1 MNRALLAILAAT
13 LADLFCLAVL
23 VGLLSGCAVPQQK
36 QSMAT
41 AAAAGAPTPPHVQL
55 SCDWYPDAQNPAS
68 NVVFNV
74 RRGDFLRSPASWPVI
89 GTVSPDDE
97 RLSVGPVGTIGF
109 LTVTASNTVT
119 HMESG
124 FATR

>member
-1 MNRALLAILAAT
+1 MKHRGTKLFWVIAA
-13 LADLFCLAVL
+13 LFCLAIL
-23 VGLLSGCAVPQQK
+23 IGLLSGCAVPQQK
-36 QSMAT
+36 QSVAT

-74 RRGDFLRSPASWPVI
+74 RRGDSLRSPASWPVI
-89 GTVSPDDE
+89 GTVSPGDTE
-97 RLSVGPVGTIGF
+97 LRVGTVGTIGF

>member
-1 MNRALLAILAAT
+1 MKHRGTKLFWVIAT
-13 LADLFCLAVL
+13 LFCLAIL
-23 VGLLSGCAVPQQK
+23 IGLLSGCAVPKQK

-41 AAAAGAPTPPHVQL
+41 AAAAGAPTLPHVQL

-74 RRGDFLRSPASWPVI
+74 RRGDSLRSPASWPVI
-89 GTVSPDDE
+89 GTVSPGDTE
-97 RLSVGPVGTIGF
+97 LRVGTVGTIGF

>member
-1 MNRALLAILAAT
+1 MKHRGTKLFWVIAA
-13 LADLFCLAVL
+13 LFCLAIL
-23 VGLLSGCAVPQQK
+23 IGLLSGCAVLQQK
-36 QSMAT
+36 QSMAM
-41 AAAAGAPTPPHVQL
+41 AAAAGAPPPPHVQL
-55 SCDWYPDAQNPAS
+55 SCDWYPDAHNPAS

-74 RRGDFLRSPASWPVI
+74 RRGDSLRSPASWPVI
-89 GTVSPDDE
+89 GTVSPGDTE
-97 RLSVGPVGTIGF
+97 LRVGAVGAIGF